1 VSLGEQFREQ
11 RLAELR
17 APAAAATPGTVLYPV
32 PELVHPP
39 SPLPG
44 AVTAADVAI
53 KDLGRCLLP
62 SPVAAHLGVHAMHF
76 VGEADKVLVSD
87 CLSDLEGL
95 GTQAGQLGALPAF
108 ELAGPRNKIF
118 FDPRTLRAGIVTCGG
133 LCPGLNNVVR
143 GLVLE
148 LAHQYGCKRILGF
161 RYGYEGLISRFGHQ
175 PVPLDPESVAAIH
188 RTGGTILGSSR
199 GSQDPQEVVDNLEA
213 LGINVLFV
221 VGGDGTIRGAMQL
234 TAEIARR
241 GLRIAVVGVPKT
253 IDNDIH
259 FIDRSFGFESAYS
272 SAVEVIRAAHV
283 EATGARDGIGLVKL
297 MGRHSGF
304 VACQAALASTDVD
317 LVLIPEI
324 PAALEGERG
333 VLRHL
338 TRVLDRKGHAVVVA
352 AEGAAQELI
361 DCRDG
366 DTGGN
371 GGGAAG
377 TDRSGNARLKD
388 VGVFLR
394 DCINAHFRRLGRDV
408 TLKYI
413 DPSYTIRSVPAS
425 PSDSVYCWNMARNA
439 VHAAMAGNTEMLIG
453 RWHGR
458 FVHVPMPLATRS
470 RKQVGPTDELW
481 MSVIEA
487 TGQPRSFI

>member
-1 VSLGEQFREQ
+1 MTLQIVPDAESATVVYPPDREAGGKAGSSAMLPAVQ
-11 RLAELR
+11 LPSSR
-17 APAAAATPGTVLYPV
+17 PAAVNA
-32 PELVHPP
+32 ED
-39 SPLPG
+39 
-44 AVTAADVAI
+44 VTI

-62 SPVAAHLGVHAMHF
+62 SPVAAHLGAGAMHF
-76 VGEADKVLVSD
+76 VGEADKVLVND
-87 CLSDLEGL
+87 CLSDLGAH
-95 GTQAGQLGALPAF
+95 AGRLGALPAF

-143 GLVLE
+143 GIVLE
-148 LAHQYGCKRILGF
+148 LAQQYGVKRILGF
-161 RYGYEGLISRFGHQ
+161 RYGYEGLISRFGHE
-175 PVPLDPESVAAIH
+175 PIPLTPESVARIH
-188 RTGGTILGSSR
+188 HQGGTILGSSR
-199 GSQDPQEVVDNLEA
+199 GSQEPGEVVDNLEA
-213 LGINVLFV
+213 LGINMLFV

-234 TAEIARR
+234 SAEIARR
-241 GLRIAVVGVPKT
+241 GLKIAVVGVPKT

-272 SAVEVIRAAHV
+272 AAVEVIRAAHV

-317 LVLIPEI
+317 LVLIPEV
-324 PAALEGERG
+324 PAALDGERG
-333 VLRHL
+333 VMRHL
-338 TRVLDRKGHAVVVA
+338 TRVLDQKGHAVVVV

-361 DCRDG
+361 ACEG
-366 DTGGN
+366 E
-371 GGGAAG
+371 A
-377 TDRSGNARLKD
+377 TDRSGNTKLKD

-394 DCINAHFRRLGRDV
+394 DCINAHFRRVGREV